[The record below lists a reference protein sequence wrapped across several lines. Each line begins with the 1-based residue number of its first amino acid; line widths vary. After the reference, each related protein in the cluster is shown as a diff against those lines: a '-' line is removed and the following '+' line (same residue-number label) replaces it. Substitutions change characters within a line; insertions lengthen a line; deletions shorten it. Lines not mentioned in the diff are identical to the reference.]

1 MRILA
6 VLGPKGGIGKTTI
19 AANLL
24 VAARMK
30 GLDAAGLDLDG
41 QGTFA
46 RWAVKRAADGRHPEA
61 TVATGALGAWRE
73 ALPVSRLAV
82 LDTPPGMAGAEI
94 YDLAA
99 AADLILVPVP
109 PHEMA
114 LEAVG
119 ELGRV
124 LRATFVL
131 NMVDRSPEVAAA
143 RRHLARLSNLCPVEI
158 PDRVDIRRET
168 GAGGSAVERPRVAGA
183 AEIAALWRWTA
194 AKIGLD

>member
-1 MRILA
+1 MPILA

-24 VAARMK
+24 VAARMEK
-30 GLDAAGLDLDG
+30 LDASGLDLDG
-41 QGTFA
+41 QETFA
-46 RWAVKRAADGRHPEA
+46 RWAVKRAVDGRHPQV
-61 TVATGALGAWRE
+61 TVTTGALGAWRE

-94 YDLAA
+94 HDLAG
-99 AADLILVPVP
+99 AADLVLIPVP

-143 RRHLARLSNLCPVEI
+143 RRHLARLSDLCPVEI
-158 PDRVDIRRET
+158 PDRVDVRRET
-168 GAGGSAVERPRVAGA
+168 GAGGSAIERPRAAGA
-183 AEIAALWRWTA
+183 AEMAMLWRWTA
-194 AKIGLD
+194 ARMGLG

>member
-1 MRILA
+1 MPILA

-24 VAARMK
+24 IAARLS

-46 RWAVKRAADGRHPEA
+46 RWASKRAADGRRPIA
-61 TVATGALGAWRE
+61 TVVAGMLGAWRE
-73 ALPVSRLAV
+73 AIPEAQLAV
-82 LDTPPGMAGAEI
+82 VDTPPGMAGAEVH
-94 YDLAA
+94 DLAA
-99 AADLILVPVP
+99 AADLVLIPVP

-119 ELGRV
+119 ELGMV

-131 NMVDRSPEVAAA
+131 NMVDRSPEVTAA
-143 RRHLARLSNLCPVEI
+143 RRHLARLSDLCPVEI
-158 PDRVDIRRET
+158 PERVDVRRET
-168 GAGGSAVERPRVAGA
+168 GAGGSVVERPRAAGA
-183 AEIAALWRWTA
+183 AEMAALWRWA
-194 AKIGLD
+194 AGQLGID

>member
-24 VAARMK
+24 VAARMS
-30 GLDAAGLDLDG
+30 GVDAAGLDLDG

-61 TVATGALGAWRE
+61 TVALVHSARGGRLFPR
-73 ALPVSRLAV
+73 SRLAV

-99 AADLILVPVP
+99 AADLVLIPVP

-131 NMVDRSPEVAAA
+131 NMVDRSPEIAAA
-143 RRHLARLSNLCPVEI
+143 RRHLARLSDLCPVEI

-168 GAGGSAVERPRVAGA
+168 GAGGSAVERPRMAGA
-183 AEIAALWRWTA
+183 AEMAALWRWTA
-194 AKIGLD
+194 AKMGLD